1 MFAALLLAAAV
12 SGFAPA
18 NDYQLTQNWLCRPDR
33 RDACSINEV
42 TARIDP
48 DGTVTIERP
57 TIAKAPPVDCF
68 YVYPTTSF
76 DLSLNSDM
84 FANQEEWDRVAAQ
97 FTRFAG
103 VCRTF
108 APIHRQM
115 TLTALRANLQ
125 GAKIKPD
132 HELAYRDLAA
142 AWRSY
147 LTHDNQGRPFVL
159 IGHSQGASLLKR
171 LVASEIDGKPV
182 QRRMLSAMLAGTS
195 LLVPVGQD
203 VGGDFRSVP
212 LCRSNTQ
219 TGCVV
224 VWSSYR
230 DTNPP
235 PVNALF
241 GVSAKPGFESGCT
254 NPAQLTGG
262 AAPLDSV
269 FGFPWFRGGYGQ
281 GVMPEANWKIGNTP
295 LTARFARV
303 PGKLSGECVR
313 GAYANYLAVHVNSP
327 PQTPFEHE
335 LTDPAQIGDDD
346 YPDWGFHVVDIAI
359 VQGDLLRLVGTQYV
373 AWSARHAAKR

>member
-12 SGFAPA
+12 SGLAPA
-18 NDYQLTQNWLCRPDR
+18 NDYRLAQNWLCRPER
-33 RDACSINEV
+33 RDACSVDEV

-57 TIAKAPPVDCF
+57 TIATAPPVDCF
-68 YVYPTTSF
+68 YIYPTTSL

-97 FTRFAG
+97 FARFAS

-115 TLTALRANLQ
+115 SLTALRANLQ
-125 GAKIKPD
+125 GAKVKPD
-132 HELAYRDLAA
+132 LELAYRDVAD

-147 LTHDNQGRPFVL
+147 LTHDNHGRPFVL

-171 LVASEIDGKPV
+171 LVASEIDGRQV

-195 LLVPVGQD
+195 VLVPAGKD
-203 VGGDFRSVP
+203 VGGDFKTVP
-212 LCRSNTQ
+212 LCRSSAQ
-219 TGCVV
+219 TGCTVT
-224 VWSSYR
+224 WSSYR
-230 DTNPP
+230 DTIPP
-235 PVNALF
+235 PANALF
-241 GVSAKPGFESGCT
+241 GVSAKPGLEAGCA

-269 FGFPWFRGGYGQ
+269 FGFPWFRGGYSQ

-295 LTARFARV
+295 LTTRFARV
-303 PGKLSGECVR
+303 PERLSGECVK
-313 GAYANYLAVHVNSP
+313 GAYANYLAVHVNAP
-327 PQTPFEHE
+327 PQSPFEHE
-335 LTDPAQIGDDD
+335 LTDPAQIGDDA

-359 VQGDLLRLVGTQYV
+359 VQGDLLRLVGTQYA
-373 AWSARHAAKR
+373 AWSARKTAKR